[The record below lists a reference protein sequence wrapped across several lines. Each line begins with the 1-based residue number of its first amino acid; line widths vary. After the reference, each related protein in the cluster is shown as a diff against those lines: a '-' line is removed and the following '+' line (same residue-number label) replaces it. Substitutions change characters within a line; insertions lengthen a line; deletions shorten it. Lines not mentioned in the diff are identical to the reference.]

1 MIRRPPRSTLFP
13 YTTLFRSTLLATP
26 HRGPGSARPSG
37 VVVAQHVQRAV
48 HRQPHE
54 LFLHPSL
61 FTLPTSPVLHPATS
75 GGGANVHVPEE
86 GTVGLW
92 ERERQYVGQTA
103 PAGGAGVEAAHG
115 SGVEQREVHKIG
127 RASCRGRG

>member
-1 MIRRPPRSTLFP
+1 S
-13 YTTLFRSTLLATP
+13 
-26 HRGPGSARPSG
+26 SG
-37 VVVAQHVQRAV
+37 VVVTQNVQRAV

-61 FTLPTSPVLHPATS
+61 FPLPTSPVLHPATS

-86 GTVGLW
+86 GTVGLR

-103 PAGGAGVEAAHG
+103 PAGGAAIEAAHG
-115 SGVEQREVHKIG
+115 VGVEQRGLHT
-127 RASCRGRG
+127 RASPRHAFPGKEATDRALQRLRLAVTSPDCV

>member
-13 YTTLFRSTLLATP
+13 TRRSSDL
-26 HRGPGSARPSG
+26 
-37 VVVAQHVQRAV
+37 
-48 HRQPHE
+48 E

-61 FTLPTSPVLHPATS
+61 FPLPTSPVLHPATS

-103 PAGGAGVEAAHG
+103 LAGGAAIEAAHG
-115 SGVEQREVHKIG
+115 SGVEQRELHT
-127 RASCRGRG
+127 RAPPRDAFPGQEPPDRALKPWPQAATSP